1 MKYIL
6 VAAMTENHVIW
17 KNNQLPW
24 NIAEEMA
31 DFRAF
36 TQGKT
41 IVMGRKTY
49 EGLWRI
55 LPKRR
60 NIMLTR
66 NPASVKIGSFPTL
79 NTDRRWYVDWG
90 EKGQIEI
97 YTSKEE
103 FESAVQNEDEILILW
118 GSEIYSLFLDD
129 AQSEIRLSEIHGDYE
144 GDTYFPDFK
153 DLYEEVSREDKWEYD
168 LVWYKRLLWN

>member
-1 MKYIL
+1 
-6 VAAMTENHVIW
+6 
-17 KNNQLPW
+17 
-24 NIAEEMA
+24 
-31 DFRAF
+31 
-36 TQGKT
+36 
-41 IVMGRKTY
+41 
-49 EGLWRI
+49 
-55 LPKRR
+55 
-60 NIMLTR
+60 MLTR

-103 FESAVQNEDEILILW
+103 FESAVQNEEEILILW

-129 AQSEIRLSEIHGDYE
+129 AQSKIRLSEIHGDYE

-153 DLYEEVSREDKWEYD
+153 DLYEEVSRENKWQYD
-168 LVWYKRLLWN
+168 LVWYKSLLWN